1 MIFKLLK
8 AIGPQKK
15 YSDPI
20 KRARA
25 LEELSKIKGKKASY
39 RWKDK

>member
-1 MIFKLLK
+1 MIIKLLK
-8 AIGPQKK
+8 AIGPQRKAA
-15 YSDPI
+15 DPI

-25 LEELSKIKGKKASY
+25 LEEYGKSKGKKASY